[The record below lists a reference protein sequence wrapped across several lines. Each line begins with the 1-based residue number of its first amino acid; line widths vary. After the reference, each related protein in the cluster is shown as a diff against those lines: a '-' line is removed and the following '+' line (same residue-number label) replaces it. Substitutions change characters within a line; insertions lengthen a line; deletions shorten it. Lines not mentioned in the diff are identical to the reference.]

1 MGHIIELLKIKDAT
15 VRDWYAERAVEQ
27 NWKLE
32 VLEHQ
37 IATGLHRRIGAAPNN
52 LEARL
57 PSDGAELA
65 RNVAKD
71 PLVLDFLGLTT
82 EAEELAIEKP

>member
-1 MGHIIELLKIKDAT
+1 MLPWRHIVELLKLKDPEI
-15 VRDWYAERAVEQ
+15 RDWYAERAREH

-37 IATGLHRRIGAAPNN
+37 IATELHRRLGAAPNN

-57 PSDGAELA
+57 PEDGAELA
-65 RNVAKD
+65 RHVAKD
-71 PLVLDFLGLTT
+71 LLVLDFLGLT
-82 EAEELAIEKP
+82 AEGPRTGH